1 MANNTDPATIIAHLQ
16 RELTAL
22 QERMNSMRVA
32 PSTDAD
38 RVLDVVKKSA
48 RPVTYGEIA
57 KATGLTQSVINTIA
71 KKHAFRRKLVM
82 TLEPGQ
88 GNRLVYV
95 LRRPEACAF
104 EDQLPGVRKTN

>member
-1 MANNTDPATIIAHLQ
+1 
-16 RELTAL
+16 
-22 QERMNSMRVA
+22 MRVT

-104 EDQLPGVRKTN
+104 EDQLPGVRKAN